1 LRNTLKVLNLLTCY
15 NLSVK
20 ICKPYM
26 KKALFCLFTL
36 ITGSFLIS
44 SLNSCVSTKTLTY
57 FNNITKD
64 TTENI
69 QLQALETKISK
80 NDVLQI
86 TISTLDPATTAI
98 LNAANTA
105 STAGTLGG
113 LLVDE
118 TGIIKLPLIG
128 AVKAEGLTKRQL
140 ATTITNEL
148 LDKQLA
154 KDPIVS
160 VRIINFK
167 VTVLGEVARP
177 GVIPVPNEKITLPEA
192 LGAAGD
198 LTIYGKRNN
207 VLLVRTVDGK
217 RIEKRFS
224 LNNDQLF
231 DKDIYNL
238 QNQDIVYVEPN
249 KARALSSDITTQLLP
264 IAVSVVSL
272 LLVLYV
278 QFKH

>member
-1 LRNTLKVLNLLTCY
+1 
-15 NLSVK
+15 
-20 ICKPYM
+20 M
-26 KKALFCLFTL
+26 KKALFYLFTL
-36 ITGSFLIS
+36 IAGFILIIN
-44 SLNSCVSTKTLTY
+44 LNSCVSTKDLTY
-57 FNNITKD
+57 FNNITRD
-64 TTENI
+64 TTQNI
-69 QLQALETKISK
+69 QLQALETIISK

-86 TISTLDPATTAI
+86 TISTLDPATTAL

-113 LLVDE
+113 YLVDE
-118 TGIIKLPLIG
+118 AGIIKLPLIG
-128 AVKAEGLTKRQL
+128 AVKAEGLTKREL

-148 LDKQLA
+148 LDKKLA
-154 KDPIVS
+154 QDPIVS
-160 VRIINFK
+160 VRIVNFK

-207 VLLVRTVDGK
+207 VLLVRTVNGK

-238 QNQDIVYVEPN
+238 QNQDIIYVEPN
-249 KARALSSDITTQLLP
+249 KARAATADITTQLLP
-264 IAVSVVSL
+264 VAISVISL